1 MGHIRVLEIRR
12 VPLLRQSV
20 SSETRRDHPKSIGET
35 QAPFFSVPIPKWG
48 MLAATAARTG
58 PSTISSRE
66 LATIPK
72 AVVMSLRRSA

>member
-12 VPLLRQSV
+12 VPFRRQSM
-20 SSETRRDHPKSIGET
+20 SSETHRDHPKSIRET

-48 MLAATAARTG
+48 MLAATATRTG

-72 AVVMSLRRSA
+72 AVAMNLHRFD

>member
-1 MGHIRVLEIRR
+1 MGHIRVLEIHR
-12 VPLLRQSV
+12 VPLLRQSM
-20 SSETRRDHPKSIGET
+20 SSETHCDHPKSIRET

>member
-20 SSETRRDHPKSIGET
+20 SSETRRDHPKSIRET